1 MYKIDFYFLSAL
13 ARESSYT
20 QISEILKENYPN
32 VRGFSLLTV
41 KNFCKEN
48 DLPSRFFQSHVNEM
62 VGAGE
67 EEV

>member
-1 MYKIDFYFLSAL
+1 MI
-13 ARESSYT
+13 
-20 QISEILKENYPN
+20 EILKENYSN
-32 VRGFSLLTV
+32 VGGFSVPTI

-62 VGAGE
+62 VRAGV